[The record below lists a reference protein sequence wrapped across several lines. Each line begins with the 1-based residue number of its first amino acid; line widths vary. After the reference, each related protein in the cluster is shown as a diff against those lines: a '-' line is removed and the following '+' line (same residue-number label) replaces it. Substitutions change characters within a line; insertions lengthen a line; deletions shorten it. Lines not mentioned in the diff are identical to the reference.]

1 MRYFRFVDAGC
12 LDESTVAA
20 FAGARLSL
28 LDLGR
33 AQHHARTCETCRGS
47 VLAAFTRSGLSEAD
61 AAERLGPVPTREA
74 LAAGTVVGRYTVLG
88 LVGRGGMGEV
98 YAAYDPGL
106 DRRIALKLMSAQG
119 TAKDDNAQDRRT
131 REAQAIAKL
140 SHPNVVIVHD
150 VGTIEGQVFIAME
163 FVDGPTLATWLFERL
178 RGWREILAMFVQAG
192 RGLAAAHA
200 AGLVHRDF
208 KPQNVLVAR
217 DGTARVM
224 DFGLVRRVGEA
235 DADGG
240 AVGRAEGA
248 ADPSLTRTGELLGT
262 PLYMAPEQFAGG
274 RVDARADQFSFC
286 VGLYWALSGMHPFG
300 GSNSSELSSNVQRGD
315 LTMPPKK
322 IGVPSRIQ
330 RALLRGLSVDPEA
343 RWPSMDAL
351 VGELLRD
358 PRRRARRA
366 AWAAGVALLCGVV
379 AFSAVALSRRTRA
392 LCASGPERLA
402 GIWEPADRAG
412 AGSRR
417 ELVRA
422 AILTSSAR
430 EPTRTWDRL
439 SALLDRHVAAW
450 LAAYRD
456 SCEATHVRGEQS
468 AEVLDL
474 RMACLT
480 DDLATTGALTELLAS
495 GDRAV
500 IDHAGEAAGSL
511 DDLSRCGATE
521 QVRSSL
527 RPPHDARTRQAVDD
541 ARKHLKEGNALRL
554 AGQVERAA
562 AIADAVLARSDTAGY
577 GPVEAEAL
585 LLRGM
590 SIVDTTPTRGIPVL
604 EKAVEAGERCGHDRV
619 VASALGCLVFQH
631 RIDDWPAAEWAAQL
645 DAAVLARMG
654 GDPVLD
660 SWLANNVGG
669 LRFEQGRFEEA
680 YKEFKR
686 GLDIKERLSGADD
699 VDVSLSQLNTSAAL
713 VKMGRFEEA
722 RILIEKYLET
732 LRKWGS
738 AETIN
743 GANALCNEGDVLR
756 NLSRFDEAEA
766 AYQRAI
772 AVQDA
777 QKVVADNPSRRDVL
791 YGLAV
796 VAVAK
801 GDAARAISIL
811 EKLIAAGT
819 SGNALPIELA
829 PARFELALALDSEHR
844 DPRRALELAHQA
856 QSAFATTPAF
866 ATDRREVDRWLE
878 ARQHTR

>member
-1 MRYFRFVDAGC
+1 VDGGC

-20 FAGARLSL
+20 LAGARLSPS
-28 LDLGR
+28 DFGR
-33 AQHHARTCETCRGS
+33 AQLHARTCTTCHES
-47 VLAAFTRSGLSEAD
+47 VLTAFTRSGLSPAEAVG
-61 AAERLGPVPTREA
+61 RLGTVPGREA
-74 LAAGTVVGRYTVLG
+74 LAAGTAVGRYTVLG

-106 DRRIALKLMSAQG
+106 DRRIALKLMSAEG
-119 TAKDDNAQDRRT
+119 TAKDDNAEERLT

-150 VGTIEGQVFIAME
+150 VGTFEGQVFLAME
-163 FVDGPTLATWLFERL
+163 FVEGPTLAAWLVERP
-178 RGWREILAMFVQAG
+178 RSWREVLAMFVQAA

-208 KPQNVLVAR
+208 KPQNVLVAP

-224 DFGLVRRVGEA
+224 DFGLARRIGEA
-235 DADGG
+235 GAQGV

-274 RVDARADQFSFC
+274 RIDARADQFSYC
-286 VGLYWALSGMHPFG
+286 VALYWALSGVHPFG
-300 GSNSSELSSNVQRGD
+300 GSNSSELSSKVQRGD
-315 LTMPPKK
+315 VATPAKK
-322 IGVPSRIQ
+322 IAAPSRIQ
-330 RALLRGLSVDPEA
+330 KALLRGLSVDPEA

-351 VGELLRD
+351 VDELLRD

-379 AFSAVALSRRTRA
+379 AVSAVAISRRTRA
-392 LCASGPERLA
+392 LCASGAERLA

-412 AGSRR
+412 PGSRR
-417 ELVRA
+417 DLVHA
-422 AILTSSAR
+422 AISKSSAG
-430 EPTRTWDRL
+430 EPTRTWERL
-439 SALLDRHVAAW
+439 SALLDRHVAGW

-456 SCEATHVRGEQS
+456 ACEATHLRGEQS
-468 AEVLDL
+468 AEILDL

-480 DDLATTGALTELLAS
+480 DDLATTSALTELLAS

-500 IDHAGEAAGSL
+500 VDHAGEAAGSL
-511 DDLSRCGATE
+511 EDLSRCGATE
-521 QVRSSL
+521 QARSSL
-527 RPPHDARTRQAVDD
+527 RPPHDPQTRQAVDD
-541 ARKHLKEGNALRL
+541 ARRHLKEGNALRL
-554 AGQVERAA
+554 AGQVDRAA

-577 GPVEAEAL
+577 GPLQAEAL

-590 SIVDTTPTRGIPVL
+590 AIVDTTRTRGIPLL
-604 EKAVEAGERCGHDRV
+604 EKAAEVGERCGHDRV
-619 VASALGCLVFQH
+619 VATALGCLVFQH
-631 RIDDWPAAEWAAQL
+631 RVDDWPAAEWAAQL
-645 DAAVLARMG
+645 NGAVLARMG

-660 SWLANNVGG
+660 AWLANNVGA

-686 GLDIKERLSGADD
+686 GLDIKERLSGSDD
-699 VDVSLSQLNTSAAL
+699 VDVSLSQMNIGEIL
-713 VKMGRFEEA
+713 VKLGRYEEA
-722 RILIEKYLET
+722 RVLIEKSLET

-738 AETIN
+738 AETII
-743 GANALCNEGDVLR
+743 GANALCNEGDALR
-756 NLSRFDEAEA
+756 NLRRFDEAEA
-766 AYQRAI
+766 AYKRSLAI
-772 AVQDA
+772 QDA
-777 QKVVADNPSRRDVL
+777 QKVDAANPSRRDVL
-791 YGLAV
+791 YGLAA

-801 GDAARAISIL
+801 GNSAPAISIL

-819 SGNALPIELA
+819 SGNALPVELA
-829 PARFELALALDSEHR
+829 PARFQLALALDSEHH
-844 DPRRALELAHQA
+844 DPARALELARQA
-856 QSAFATTPAF
+856 QSAFATAPAF